1 MPAAMIVLGI
11 ALIAQTAPT
20 CIPTLDTI
28 ATPSGSG
35 ENAQPQT
42 LEAGRV
48 LTLEELNQIQ
58 DNATGDEHYV
68 VFLGHIPG
76 PAGEP
81 GPPGPFGPQGTQG
94 PQGLQGPPGPV
105 GPPGEGPLIG
115 EVRMWTGSMDLLP
128 PRWLPCDGSVL
139 SRTNFSIL
147 FAVIGDRYGPGDG
160 LSTYNVPDFRD
171 RSPMGASANVNG
183 LPHTT
188 VSGPQTVFGGAPEHS
203 LAVSEMP
210 VHDHDMQH
218 THDLLG
224 DLGGATGTTH
234 VQFIDASTP
243 VAQPTGAPSQQF
255 TQTAGSGQPHNN
267 LHPYFAITYII
278 YAGQ

>member
-1 MPAAMIVLGI
+1 MPTVMIVLGI

-20 CIPTLDTI
+20 CVPTLDTI
-28 ATPSGSG
+28 ATPTDSG

-48 LTLEELNQIQ
+48 LTLDELNQIQ
-58 DNATGDEHYV
+58 QNATGDEHFV

-76 PAGEP
+76 PQ

-94 PQGLQGPPGPV
+94 PQGPV

-115 EVRMWTGSMDLLP
+115 EVRMWTGSMSLLP
-128 PRWLPCDGSVL
+128 PGWLPCDGSVL

-160 LSTYNVPDFRD
+160 LTSYKIPDFRD
-171 RSPMGASANVNG
+171 RSPMGASATVNG
-183 LPHTT
+183 LPQTT
-188 VSGPQTVFGGAPEHS
+188 VSGPLTVFGGASAHI
-203 LAVSEMP
+203 LTVGEMP
-210 VHDHDMQH
+210 VHEHDMQH
-218 THDLLG
+218 THDILG
-224 DLGGATGTTH
+224 DLGGTTGTTH
-234 VQFIDASTP
+234 VQFLSASAP
-243 VAQPTGAPSQQF
+243 IAQPTSAPSQQF
-255 TQTAGSGQPHNN
+255 TQTTGNGQPHNN